1 VLVSPD
7 GGALEQVTAARAS
20 NVVWRPRNAVLLAVV
35 AGGAALWS
43 PWALLFLLQVSALI
57 VIHEGGHMVVA
68 RRCGMAVTEFFVGFG
83 PVIVSVERGG
93 TTWGLKAL
101 PIGGFVKI
109 PGMSASEAVDPALE
123 ARTYRAA
130 SLPRRLA
137 TVLAGPAANIVA
149 AVLIFSVAA
158 FVMAGSSRALP
169 GDGSGRSTVSQG
181 LVPALVDG
189 VDLAVDTS
197 TATFEG
203 FVAFVRSP
211 FGTATTADGT
221 EVENRFLSPVG
232 ASQFTQW
239 TAESDPL
246 IWLEFVGLISV
257 SLAVANA
264 MPFPP
269 LDGGHAVTAVL
280 ETGLSRLRRR
290 RVVISTKVTNTMAW
304 ATLAFFAFIT
314 VGSLVLDVTDPLDN
328 PFAPA
333 PAASTP
339 QAPAG

>member
-1 VLVSPD
+1 VVDPIVIERARSVVFKPGNALLLV
-7 GGALEQVTAARAS
+7 
-20 NVVWRPRNAVLLAVV
+20 VV
-35 AGGAALWS
+35 AGAAAAWS

-57 VIHEGGHMVVA
+57 VVHEGGHMLVA

-109 PGMSASEAVDPALE
+109 PGMSSSEEVDPALE
-123 ARTYRAA
+123 PRTYRAA
-130 SLPRRLA
+130 TLPRRLA
-137 TVLAGPAANIVA
+137 TVLAGPAANILA
-149 AVLIFSVAA
+149 AVVIFSVAA
-158 FVMAGSSRALP
+158 FVMADPSDRPLGA
-169 GDGSGRSTVSQG
+169 DGTARTTVTQG
-181 LVPALVDG
+181 LVPALADG
-189 VDLAVDTS
+189 IDLAVDTS

-203 FVAFVRSP
+203 FVAFVQAP
-211 FGTATTADGT
+211 FGTATTDDGS

-280 ETGLSRLRRR
+280 ETGLSRVRRR
-290 RVVISTKVTNTMAW
+290 KVAISTRVTNTVAW
-304 ATLAFFAFIT
+304 VTLAFFAFIT

-333 PAASTP
+333 PAAEAP
-339 QAPAG
+339 EIPAG